1 MPDVGEMPFG
11 SDLILAEMNHRWS
24 NGLQVISAALW
35 RYGERQAADM
45 DEQLV
50 GLGNQVQAM
59 AALHRRLSGPP
70 SCEETFEAHCRSLC
84 RDVVRSFGCP
94 DVTPWL
100 EMDEPG
106 LSFRGEY
113 RLALLVVELMTN
125 ALKHGRP
132 PSQGAM
138 VWLTLKRAA
147 PSHLELTIWDNFDP
161 PDPDVTSPKIVGALV
176 ADLRGTLTV
185 ELSPAYRSQVRIP
198 ML

>member
-24 NGLQVISAALW
+24 NGLQLISAALW
-35 RYGERQAADM
+35 RYGERRAAGM

-70 SCEETFEAHCRSLC
+70 QCEETFETHCRSLC
-84 RDVVRSFGCP
+84 RDVVQSFGRP

-106 LSFRGEY
+106 LSLRGEY

-132 PSQGAM
+132 PSHGAM
-138 VWLTLKRAA
+138 VWLTLKRDG

-161 PDPDVTSPKIVGALV
+161 PDPNVTPPKIAGALV
-176 ADLRGTLTV
+176 ADLRGALTV
-185 ELSPAYRSQVRIP
+185 DLAPAYRSRVRIP
-198 ML
+198 IL